1 MNWRAIR
8 AVVRRDLTLVR
19 QSKAVMIPLVT
30 VPLVLLVI
38 LPLVATLAPNY
49 VNIPGLDDLDA
60 LLGQM
65 PEDVR
70 AGLAGAGDQER
81 LVVLLTVYLF
91 APLFLLI
98 PTMVANVIA
107 ADSFAGEKERKTLEA
122 LLYSP
127 MTDREIVT
135 AKLLAPWLA
144 AMAVTFVGFVLYAIV
159 VNAGAWP
166 VMERIFFPTPMW
178 LLLVLWVAPA
188 VAALGLGGAV
198 LVSLRVGTVQE
209 AYQLGGLVVLPVVA
223 LMVSQATGLLFFTT
237 TVVFVIGLLVW
248 LLALGLLLIA
258 VRSFDRP
265 RLTVQA

>member
-1 MNWRAIR
+1 
-8 AVVRRDLTLVR
+8 
-19 QSKAVMIPLVT
+19 MIPLVT

-127 MTDREIVT
+127 LTDRELVT

-144 AMAVTFVGFVLYAIV
+144 AMAVTVARFVLYAIIV
-159 VNAGAWP
+159 
-166 VMERIFFPTPMW
+166 
-178 LLLVLWVAPA
+178 
-188 VAALGLGGAV
+188 LGG
-198 LVSLRVGTVQE
+198 GW
-209 AYQLGGLVVLPVVA
+209 QLMGRIYFPPLMWSVDRKSVV
-223 LMVSQATGLLFFTT
+223 
-237 TVVFVIGLLVW
+237 
-248 LLALGLLLIA
+248 
-258 VRSFDRP
+258 
-265 RLTVQA
+265 